1 MSLGGLVCAC
11 ECGCT
16 GRSEEGVGF
25 LGAAGVSGSYEQL
38 RVDPGKQNFGPLKE
52 QQVLLLSEPSL

>member
-11 ECGCT
+11 ECGCI
-16 GRSEEGVGF
+16 GRSEKGVGF
-25 LGAAGVSGSYEQL
+25 LGASGVSGNCEQL

-52 QQVLLLSEPSL
+52 QQ

>member
-25 LGAAGVSGSYEQL
+25 LRAAGVSCNCEQL
-38 RVDPGKQNFGPLKE
+38 RVNPGKQNFGPLKE
-52 QQVLLLSEPSL
+52 QQEFLLSEPSL